1 MYVGEVAE
9 WLKVPVWSTGVR
21 VILHRGFES
30 LPLRKFYI
38 AITRARHSVGI
49 IYDYAENDEFE
60 DVEKWNEIRR

>member
-30 LPLRKFYI
+30 LPLRRMVKMKLYPHCRVNTLFG
-38 AITRARHSVGI
+38 AGCFVARHI
-49 IYDYAENDEFE
+49 LMPQHHTLQ
-60 DVEKWNEIRR
+60 